1 MSANFDRVAPFYD
14 RLAQWVF
21 GDSIRASQAYFLK
34 EIRQGSKVLILG
46 GGTGNILQD
55 LDQLARKMQVTY
67 LESSGEMLR
76 LSREKL
82 PFKFLSVRFIQGTE
96 KNIPPGEFDVVITA
110 FFLDV
115 FDESKL
121 PEIMETLYDH
131 LANGGI
137 WLQTDFTRTRVPWQR
152 LLVKGMYLFFRVFTN
167 LPGKKLL
174 DFSSRFSQ
182 FNLKMKAYHH
192 FFSNMIMTVV
202 YEKDAG
208 R

>member
-1 MSANFDRVAPFYD
+1 MAANFDRVASFYD

-21 GDSIRASQAYFLK
+21 GDSIRASQAHFLN
-34 EIRQGSKVLILG
+34 EVRQGSRVLIIG

-55 LDQLARKMQVTY
+55 LDQLAKKLQVTY
-67 LESSGEMLR
+67 IESSGEMLR

-82 PFKFLSVRFIQGTE
+82 PFKFLLVRFIQGTE
-96 KNIPPGEFDVVITA
+96 ENIPPARFDVVITA

-115 FDESKL
+115 FDESRL
-121 PEIMETLYDH
+121 PQVMKIIYDN

-137 WLQTDFTRTRVPWQR
+137 WLQTDFTRTDVPWQR
-152 LLVKGMYLFFRVFTN
+152 LLVKAMYLFFRMFSD

-182 FNLKMKAYHH
+182 FNLKMKARSY
-192 FFSNMIMTVV
+192 FFKGMVSTVV
-202 YEKDAG
+202 YEKAAG
-208 R
+208 S